1 MKKVFIIHS
10 WSGSPEDPLLRWL
23 KSELE
28 KNGFD
33 VIVPEMPNPEKPNIE
48 TWVLKLEEIIEV
60 PDKDTILVGHS
71 IGCQTILRYLEKLD
85 PTSRVG
91 GVVFIAPWF
100 TLSNLENDEEWR
112 VAGPWLNT
120 PIRETDIIKHIPKI
134 TAIFSDNDP
143 YVPSENIEMFKEKFS
158 DYIKV
163 IVEHKKGHFT
173 VDDGVEKLE
182 SALDAILKVN
192 NYIWRN

>member
-1 MKKVFIIHS
+1 MKKVFIIHR
-10 WSGSPEDPLLRWL
+10 WGGSPDEPLLRWL

-28 KNGFD
+28 KNGFE
-33 VIVPEMPNPEKPNIE
+33 VIVPEMPNSEKPDIE
-48 TWVLKLEEIIEV
+48 TWVLKLKEIIEI

-71 IGCQTILRYLEKLD
+71 VGCQTILRYLEKLD

-91 GVVFIAPWF
+91 GIVFIAPWL

-120 PIRETDIIKHIPKI
+120 PIREGDIIKHIPKI

-143 YVPSENIEMFKEKFS
+143 YVPSKNIEMFKEKFNN
-158 DYIKV
+158 DIEV

-173 VDDGVEKLE
+173 ADDGVEKLE
-182 SALDAILKVN
+182 SALDAISKIN
-192 NYIWRN
+192 NYTWRN